1 MVIDARAELTGRIKN
16 SKAIADTSART
27 RKLDPSNVLHKQN
40 AAIGN
45 QMNESIR
52 NDEGKNSAIQP
63 SATKRTGLNPEKGPV
78 LFRTSRDVKPK

>member
-27 RKLDPSNVLHKQN
+27 RKLDPSNVLNKQN

-52 NDEGKNSAIQP
+52 NDEGKNS
-63 SATKRTGLNPEKGPV
+63 GPLV
-78 LFRTSRDVKPK
+78 FYL

>member
-16 SKAIADTSART
+16 SKAIVDTSART
-27 RKLDPSNVLHKQN
+27 RNLDPSNVLNKQN

-52 NDEGKNSAIQP
+52 NDEGKNI
-63 SATKRTGLNPEKGPV
+63 KIEK
-78 LFRTSRDVKPK
+78 LK